1 MSRDFRA
8 FPTSTTKTFRIAVV
22 FLILPHLGN
31 VDGGQCSNSIQED
44 NDRKPRLIAVTE
56 PVQHGE
62 GPHWDA
68 HNQLLYFVDISGNT
82 VHRLNPSTNMHSAIT
97 LNDSVSFV
105 IPIRGRVN
113 QFIIGLGRSLAVL
126 HWDGFSP
133 TFQVFVKESVDND
146 RPNNRFNDAKAD
158 PWGRLWTGTM
168 GEEKPIGN
176 VQLNQGR
183 LYRWSMVK
191 CRLEPQL
198 SPVSISNGIAWTND
212 MKFMYYADSP
222 TRRIDAFDYDG
233 RSIRNRRIIFDFIIN
248 NVPGNPDGMTIDRWN
263 MLWIACWGGSRVI
276 QVDPQRSQLLK
287 TILMPVERV
296 TSVTFGGALLDIL
309 YVTSMRTGLNE
320 TQLKSQP
327 MAGTTFAVTNLGTR
341 GTINNPAQFY
351 CVHRKRLKHYSG

>member
-1 MSRDFRA
+1 MSNC
-8 FPTSTTKTFRIAVV
+8 SVV
-22 FLILPHLGN
+22 FCEGDVPQELWGLCVMRSRKGNSKAVCAMTENQTRNHLCGLLGQL
-31 VDGGQCSNSIQED
+31 VSDGGQCSNSIQD
-44 NDRKPRLIAVTE
+44 DTKPALIAVSQ
-56 PVQHGE
+56 PVLHGE

-68 HNQLLYFVDISGNT
+68 HNQVLYFVDISGNT
-82 VHRLNPSTNMHSAIT
+82 VHRLNPSTNVHTSIT
-97 LNDSVSFV
+97 LKKTVKPDLDGVST
-105 IPIRGRVN
+105 
-113 QFIIGLGRSLAVL
+113 
-126 HWDGFSP
+126 

-146 RPNNRFNDAKAD
+146 RPKNRFNDAKAD

-168 GEEKPIGN
+168 GEENPIGN

-263 MLWIACWGGSRVI
+263 NLWIACWGGSRVI

-296 TSVTFGGALLDIL
+296 TSVTFGGALLDTL
-309 YVTSMRTGLNE
+309 YVTSMRTGLNQ
-320 TQLKSQP
+320 TQLRAQP

-351 CVHRKRLKHYSG
+351 CVQRKRLKHYSG

>member
-158 PWGRLWTGTM
+158 PWGRLWTG
-168 GEEKPIGN
+168 
-176 VQLNQGR
+176 
-183 LYRWSMVK
+183 
-191 CRLEPQL
+191 
-198 SPVSISNGIAWTND
+198 
-212 MKFMYYADSP
+212 
-222 TRRIDAFDYDG
+222 
-233 RSIRNRRIIFDFIIN
+233 NRRIIFDFIIN